1 MDEAEVKEER
11 RRLAELFD
19 IAPGRI
25 LHALCALAVPDL
37 IPPEGTGMDRLA
49 SAAEADPDRLSRLV
63 LAAETLGVVRVDASG
78 TVRLTAGGQLLRSDH
93 PDTLRPEFAEIDMFL
108 GWGAFAEC
116 VARGG
121 TSYER
126 ARGGALFERISRD
139 PASLTAFHAYMRVRA
154 AQLYAPLV
162 PYLAKRGF
170 RSVVDVAGG
179 TGGLT
184 ELLLA
189 ADDKLH
195 VTLLDRPEVIE
206 LVPHATRARFGERL
220 VLRPG
225 DMLRSDLPAG
235 HHAYA
240 LGSVLHD
247 WADEEAV
254 AVLRRCHRALDDD
267 GQIVL
272 LERVLSERGPDRGR
286 LADIW
291 MMAITGGQER
301 TLARWNALA
310 AAAGLVIDDVHD
322 TADGEVS
329 ALVLVPDG
337 AS

>member
-1 MDEAEVKEER
+1 MDEADLKEER
-11 RRLAELFD
+11 RRLADLFD
-19 IAPGRI
+19 VAPSRI

-37 IPPEGTGMDRLA
+37 IPPEGIGTGRLA
-49 SAAEADPDRLSRLV
+49 SAAEADPGRLTRLV
-63 LAAETLGVVRVDASG
+63 LAAETLGVLRVDASG
-78 TVRLTAGGQLLRSDH
+78 TVRLTEGGRLLRSDH
-93 PDTLRPEFAEIDMFL
+93 PDTLRPEFAETDMFL

-116 VARGG
+116 VAHGG

-126 ARGGALFERISRD
+126 ARGGALFERIGAD
-139 PASLTAFHAYMRVRA
+139 PASLDAFHSYMRTRA

-162 PYLAKRGF
+162 PYLCKRGF
-170 RSVVDVAGG
+170 GDVVDVAGG

-189 ADDKLH
+189 ADDALR

-206 LVPHATRARFGERL
+206 RVPHALRARFGERL
-220 VLRPG
+220 VLYPG
-225 DMLRSDLPAG
+225 DMLRSDLPPG
-235 HHAYA
+235 HDAYL

-254 AVLRRCHRALDDD
+254 AVLRRCHRALDD
-267 GQIVL
+267 GGRIVL

-286 LADIW
+286 LADMW
-291 MMAITGGQER
+291 MMAITGGRER
-301 TLARWNALA
+301 TLAGWNALA

-322 TADGEVS
+322 ADGEVA